1 MKPEILG
8 WKWRYQC
15 EDRIFSIDRLI
26 QKGICLW
33 VYVDTYVCSATLS
46 LRGFGNN
53 NLLVSMSTPS
63 IQIMVSSTIFL
74 GKEPWLIG
82 EMANF
87 RTGAEI
93 KVEPVA
99 TL

>member
-33 VYVDTYVCSATLS
+33 VYVDTYVCSVTLS

-63 IQIMVSSTIFL
+63 IQISAFKHRSPLKRNKIVMSGL
-74 GKEPWLIG
+74 MQGK
-82 EMANF
+82 
-87 RTGAEI
+87 
-93 KVEPVA
+93 
-99 TL
+99 

>member
-63 IQIMVSSTIFL
+63 IQISAFKHHSPLKRNKIVMSGL
-74 GKEPWLIG
+74 MQGK
-82 EMANF
+82 
-87 RTGAEI
+87 
-93 KVEPVA
+93 
-99 TL
+99 